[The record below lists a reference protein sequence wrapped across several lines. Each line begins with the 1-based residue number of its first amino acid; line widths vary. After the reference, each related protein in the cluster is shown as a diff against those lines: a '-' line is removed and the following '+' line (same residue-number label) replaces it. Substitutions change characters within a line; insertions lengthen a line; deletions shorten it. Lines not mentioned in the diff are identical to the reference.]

1 MATIIIAT
9 KEKVN
14 NSHDAQEDN
23 CIEEHVMSKSVI
35 FTIVV
40 HNNLLFLAVLVLIDY
55 SAFMIAYLTITD
67 Q

>member
-1 MATIIIAT
+1 
-9 KEKVN
+9 
-14 NSHDAQEDN
+14 
-23 CIEEHVMSKSVI
+23 MSKSVI